1 MIDEV
6 YRIVP
11 NPKDIENPDAQMCI
25 QILKGPFANSIIQY
39 GRFKVKDVENAKD
52 PNEVMAEFEYD
63 IVGIPEEI
71 KGVEFTDEQGEEFE
85 SMVGDILIDLL
96 QKKVED
102 EELEEANNNAQ
113 DRETDTVTLNIL

>member
-39 GRFKVKDVENAKD
+39 GRFKVKDVENAED

-85 SMVGDILIDLL
+85 HELRLRRRRLGKRGETIANEVRGERVG
-96 QKKVED
+96 
-102 EELEEANNNAQ
+102 EASSERGRQ
-113 DRETDTVTLNIL
+113 Q